1 MSRLIRVSILLLLA
15 ATPLTTGAEHIPA
28 QFNPDFDAVTVP
40 PPQTTAPISVKVG
53 IFILNLVSLDEV
65 TQTFSCT
72 GYLTES
78 WKDPR
83 LAFTPG
89 PGEGALRL

>member
-1 MSRLIRVSILLLLA
+1 MAKLFCASVLLLLV
-15 ATPLTTGAEHIPA
+15 ATPLTAWAEHIPA
-28 QFNPDFDAVTVP
+28 EFNPDFDSVTVP

-53 IFILNLVSLDEV
+53 IFVLNLVSLDEV

-72 GYLTES
+72 GYLTET

-83 LAFTPG
+83 LAFTPN
-89 PGEGALRL
+89 PG